1 MTRFCHFLLLS
12 LGLLSTS
19 ALAVH
24 NQIILTLAASTAN
37 SAGVHT
43 VEFTRAQ
50 LASLPTVSV
59 TTTNPWTQGQ
69 HVYLGFSAEALLN
82 LAKMTG
88 QTLKITALNDYATEI
103 PLTDFIDYGAIFATH
118 MDGQPMGV
126 RHRGPIMVIYPF
138 DTYPE
143 IRNETFYGRSIWQ
156 IRTLQIID

>member
-1 MTRFCHFLLLS
+1 MTRFCHLLLLT

-19 ALAVH
+19 TLATH
-24 NQIILTLAASTAN
+24 NQIILTLSANTTNSTN
-37 SAGVHT
+37 VQSI
-43 VEFTRAQ
+43 EFTREQ

-59 TTTNPWTQGQ
+59 TTSNPWTQGQ
-69 HVYLGFSAEALLN
+69 HVYLGFSAEALLS

-88 QTLKITALNDYATEI
+88 KTLKITALNDYATEI
-103 PLTDFIDYGAIFATH
+103 PLTDFIEYGAIFATH
-118 MDGQPMGV
+118 MDSQPMGV
-126 RHRGPIMVIYPF
+126 RHRGPVMVIYPF